1 MIDWSRFFLTLLII
15 TTPYMKSNVLAQS
28 PVPPAGIVVD
38 KNGVQLH
45 KQNNMINN
53 SPLATLEVG
62 DMISIF
68 PECCTGD
75 YFVGFKLFF
84 EDEFTTTSAWNVNV
98 RFRLFHGDI
107 EIWES
112 TLHLDMATQ
121 QIQEIVFH
129 DEDLSSKAGEDWKI
143 RIEEING
150 TVDAPLN
157 LISIGFDYF
166 HSSDV
171 VLSKSLQ
178 LNLGFINQELTWEM
192 PVLEPEDFFI
202 PEGFEVEWVHYE
214 STEQLPGTN
223 IQAFTNRQ
231 PTRIIT
237 TKNFSKID
245 GIYPDGKLYFR
256 VRVRGMNPSYPDHVI
271 LSDWSYGGVYDILN
285 LNDQTTWQ
293 RVSSFAEGGKRKHVI
308 SFHDGLMKQKQ
319 VLTNLSQAD
328 VTMVAES
335 KYDFEGRKVLDF
347 LPVPLETDG
356 FNYLTRN
363 NFGTTANST
372 HYKKAY
378 DKKRNT
384 TTNDPLADSRAADY
398 YNLSS
403 TPGTPMAGD
412 YPYTQVTYSNDQSG
426 RVKKQSGVGDA
437 FHIDSDH
444 TINYFYGSTSKEE
457 LERLFGTNFGEASH
471 YRKNLVQDANGQV
484 SVTYLDAEGRTV
496 ATALAG
502 DMDSKL
508 EMLPEE
514 ELDSRGNLMV
524 DISEHYNWVDG
535 SKVTQYKFMNVNPS
549 TQINYSTSIQA
560 FAASVKLKSVDP
572 DLCASCDFDVE
583 VQITDPHGNITQA
596 ISTTISSGE
605 DCGDQMSLV
614 DYLDFNS
621 EIFSEVGEYT
631 ITKIITPH
639 EVTYTEARSEVLAL
653 SRVKSKLTYIEN
665 TYQEDARFC
674 NVLRYENGMP
684 ITEAVI
690 PEIVSLGCENIKQL
704 IIADE
709 MEDQPDDPDY
719 TYDKLYALFDDL
731 STVSSNHPI
740 RKNPRFC
747 EYEYCIDNQSSEIFD
762 RKLFLIDSWSSAS
775 HEQKDPNKLLER
787 DPFFAEGN
795 FGTDYKNLMQQH
807 INDKQFIDDDGEL
820 VYSGSIAEITD
831 PDNDDMEIEGTS
843 IHFLYQDFMNNPPST
858 GYSTELNK
866 QRWTLYRSF
875 YLDEKRKIQIDVAD
889 DLSCTELKK
898 KLSEVD
904 QVPLTEDG
912 IRNWEDSEY
921 GTTAEVLGPI
931 TPQELNIMVASLE
944 MGCGSI
950 FNTSE
955 KNDIKS
961 ELESYF
967 ALKGIEVL
975 RFIIADDLDPVEKWG
990 YFDDTERI
998 LRENGCE
1005 LTEMSIVMDL
1015 QCVRERQKNTIE
1027 VTLENS
1033 TSEDH
1038 PFNPLDP
1045 RGDDRCSGFDGNDY
1059 TTLTGPIQIAQEDRD
1074 FLTVFYTELGGRKP
1088 ADEGGWTFKNSTM
1101 KWFVPGPLVGLKND
1115 YCDMEG
1121 VYSDARNGRLDAIS
1135 VFGKGVSGS
1144 IPMLPFAKLRAL
1156 NFQKNNLEGSPNG
1169 LVPVISDLQLL
1180 NISHNRF
1187 DRFDRVKIVS
1197 ISTTAWLANIPHLY
1211 LNDNYFTF
1219 EDLIPLGKI
1228 RNEKRYGQL
1237 GGQKKVGR
1245 EISIDVYE
1253 GDNIK
1258 LTTNIDRN
1266 LASLLGNGAVDS
1278 KYKWFYRPDGKS
1290 AIALNPS
1297 FDKNNHTVTI
1307 NNVNESGSIF
1317 YYIKNS
1323 SKGVDHLQMESNEI
1337 HVNVVPVSSN
1347 ATGLINNCIEYTVD
1361 RSEYSLTKLITNY
1374 KTQCEEDYEDEKE
1387 IRIAELKEEY
1397 LVGQINNYVEDMTA
1411 SCREQFVDN
1420 FSLTYEPKEY
1430 HYTLYYYDRAGN
1442 LVQTVPPAGVKFGS
1456 KGVHGMRT
1464 TYQYNS
1470 LNQLVSQNSPDG
1482 GETHFRYNDAGQL
1495 RLSQNAQ
1502 QLVDKTYSY
1511 TKYDRQGRITEVGL
1525 FGTDED
1531 LFAAKAHPKDADLW
1545 DNPDFPDPLLYDLT
1559 EMTRTYYDR
1568 ISYPDG
1574 SESGY
1579 PTNDLIPDNPMALP
1593 GTYLR
1598 GRVAFTEVWTDEA
1611 TMPSATYYDYDAHGN
1626 VKSLVQF
1633 IDGLGEKRTDYVY
1646 DLISGNVKY
1655 VMYQRDQPDGF
1666 MHRYHYDDDNRIT
1679 EVYTSIDGVVWD
1691 RDARYNYYDHG
1702 PLKNV
1707 ELGHAQIQH
1716 IDYYYTLQGWLK
1728 GINIPYA
1735 GDPFVGTSTFAKD
1748 EFAMTLGYYQEDF
1761 ESNAPMVDVEVR
1773 DQLWTRF
1780 SELYNNNGL
1789 YNGNIAWMNT
1799 DLNHVGEDANDP
1811 TKSMQA
1817 TAYRYDQLNRII
1829 ASKAHT
1835 EYSEATGF
1843 AQKGETDHFDTE
1855 YSYDGNGN
1863 LQQLTRKDEN
1873 GYVIDNLDYEY
1884 ASDNNRMTEVANIN
1898 AEVKHYT
1905 SGPVLPNDG
1914 VYKYVHASNSAYA
1927 KANETVEIQATEE
1940 IVFEDGFTS
1949 ESNADFTATIA
1960 DGSPSSNL
1968 PVGTYSY
1975 DDIGNLTGNE
1985 VNGTTIDWTVYGK
1998 VKKVT
2003 HESGDEIDYLYDA
2016 AGNRVAKLFT
2026 TGGETTAT
2034 HYVRD
2039 ASGNVMAVYRTAPGG
2054 GEAEQAEVPIYGS
2067 SRLGQYLGGTATA
2080 TRQLG
2085 HKHYELTNHLG
2096 NVMAVVGD
2104 DLYVTEE
2111 GEKQAVVHTTSDYY
2125 PFGLEMPGRSLSLNG
2140 AYRYGFNGKEK
2151 DQSGEWGDQT
2161 HYDYGFR
2168 IYNPSI
2174 GRFLSVDPLTGSYPW
2189 YTPYQFSGNSP
2200 IRFIDLDGLEEADPQ
2215 QIKAAEQYYYK
2226 TKLSQ
2231 SEVFPNITPKQIN
2244 NQVHRR
2250 IKNLGSS
2257 INQGKFFLCGPAAA
2271 CHVGASHDPKAYVQT
2286 IFDLYLNGFANGKAV
2301 KGNDAIYNA
2310 KPDGNGNIDG
2320 IAAVDWILLHSLRY
2334 SENTIDWGGYDP
2346 HSKDDV
2352 NKMTLKSEFSDLV
2365 GRLGANVSFPSSNE
2379 SISSSDDLTALS
2391 DWVDGGKRAVLFINS
2406 RAYRG
2411 QDSGDGLDGWV
2422 SRNYGRHFVVLKG
2435 ISQTKSGGINVN
2447 YWDYGNSGLKTKSF
2461 GSFKEFQNST
2471 FNYWL
2476 INNDGQKK
2484 E

>member
-62 DMISIF
+62 DMIGIF

-674 NVLRYENGMP
+674 NVLRYEDGTTATD
-684 ITEAVI
+684 IVI
-690 PEIVSLGCENIKQL
+690 SEIVSLGCENIKQL

-740 RKNPRFC
+740 RKNPKFC
-747 EYEYCIDNQSSEIFD
+747 EYEYCKDNQSSEIFD
-762 RKLFLIDSWSSAS
+762 RKLFQIDSWRFATSD
-775 HEQKDPNKLLER
+775 HKNPNKLLER

-795 FGTDYKNLMQQH
+795 FGAGYKDLMQER
-807 INDKQFIDDDGEL
+807 INDKQFIDDGEL
-820 VYSGSIAEITD
+820 IYAGSIAEITD
-831 PDNDDMEIEGTS
+831 PDNDEMKIEGSST
-843 IHFLYQDFMNNPPST
+843 HFLYQDLMNNPT
-858 GYSTELNK
+858 RDYYNDLNK
-866 QRWTLYRSF
+866 QHWTLYRAF
-875 YLDEKRKIQIDVAD
+875 YLDEKRKIQIGVAD
-889 DLSCTELKK
+889 DLNCESLSE
-898 KLSEVD
+898 KLSVTDEL
-904 QVPLTEDG
+904 PITEGG
-912 IRNWEDSEY
+912 IHTL
-921 GTTAEVLGPI
+921 GTQEGALGPI
-931 TPQELNIMVASLE
+931 TDQELNILVASME
-944 MGCGSI
+944 MSCGIGFSSGDKLSI
-950 FNTSE
+950 
-955 KNDIKS
+955 K
-961 ELESYF
+961 F
-967 ALKGIEVL
+967 ALSSYLRSKGIDGL
-975 RFIIADDLDPVEKWG
+975 RYIFKEDLNNDNS
-990 YFDDTERI
+990 YI
-998 LRENGCE
+998 
-1005 LTEMSIVMDL
+1005 
-1015 QCVRERQKNTIE
+1015 NTIE
-1027 VTLENS
+1027 DVLLNYDGCDLSQMNIVISLACEYEIPDCIDRSYESNLINRSFYEVSPDYETRASL
-1033 TSEDH
+1033 
-1038 PFNPLDP
+1038 PF
-1045 RGDDRCSGFDGNDY
+1045 
-1059 TTLTGPIQIAQEDRD
+1059 
-1074 FLTVFYTELGGRKP
+1074 
-1088 ADEGGWTFKNSTM
+1088 DEYA
-1101 KWFVPGPLVGLKND
+1101 D
-1115 YCDMEG
+1115 YCLSYDHEFSNKYRLEVSDVADMNISSNDREILNTLLRSLAL
-1121 VYSDARNGRLDAIS
+1121 SDIFRSNKDLQWLDESGNVKSNYCELDFAFPKYGSSPGWPLASIDFS
-1135 VFGKGVSGS
+1135 RDNWILPGDKGKLPYIEQSSSDIEYINFSKAGFFGD
-1144 IPMLPFAKLRAL
+1144 L
-1156 NFQKNNLEGSPNG
+1156 NNLENISSG
-1169 LVPVISDLQLL
+1169 LKEIDISDNNFSGKLPHWFADIPVV
-1180 NISHNRF
+1180 NISNNWF
-1187 DRFDRVKIVS
+1187 S
-1197 ISTTAWLANIPHLY
+1197 
-1211 LNDNYFTF
+1211 F
-1219 EDLIPLGKI
+1219 EDIVEVAHSRFVSGKRQLDYVEPIP
-1228 RNEKRYGQL
+1228 
-1237 GGQKKVGR
+1237 
-1245 EISIDVYE
+1245 DA
-1253 GDNIK
+1253 IK
-1258 LTTNIDRN
+1258 TITLSSCSRFTLSTN
-1266 LASLLGNGAVDS
+1266 
-1278 KYKWFYRPDGKS
+1278 
-1290 AIALNPS
+1290 
-1297 FDKNNHTVTI
+1297 
-1307 NNVNESGSIF
+1307 
-1317 YYIKNS
+1317 
-1323 SKGVDHLQMESNEI
+1323 
-1337 HVNVVPVSSN
+1337 
-1347 ATGLINNCIEYTVD
+1347 VD
-1361 RSEYSLTKLITNY
+1361 RSLKNNGSIKASRYRWYKQGSPIQSSFEESNHTIVFDNLSSSDAGVYFCKIINDTRGVHEFELSTISVNLNIVDSENLKKGCYKYTVENNPFDLDLLITNY

-1397 LVGQINNYVEDMTA
+1397 LEGQINNYVEDMTA

-1531 LFAAKAHPKDADLW
+1531 LFAAKAHPKDPDLW
-1545 DNPDFPDPLLYDLT
+1545 DDADFPDPLLYDLT

-1579 PTNDLIPDNPMALP
+1579 PTNDPIPDNPMALP

-1626 VKSLVQF
+1626 VKSLVQY

-2003 HESGDEIDYLYDA
+2003 HDSGDEIDYLYDA

-2026 TGGETTAT
+2026 TGGETSAT

-2054 GEAEQAEVPIYGS
+2054 GESEQAEVPIYGS

-2111 GEKQAVVHTTSDYY
+2111 GEKEAVVFTTCDYY

-2151 DQSGEWGDQT
+2151 DNSGEFGT
-2161 HYDYGFR
+2161 IAYDYGFR
-2168 IYNPSI
+2168 IYDPTI
-2174 GRFLSVDPLTGSYPW
+2174 ARFLSVDPLTKSYPML
-2189 YTPYQFSGNSP
+2189 TPYQFASNSP
-2200 IRFIDLDGLEEADPQ
+2200 IDGVDLDGLEYLNKDEARIQ
-2215 QIKAAEQYYYK
+2215 VVLGTAFIRLNTFSKVFQNQFR
-2226 TKLSQ
+2226 Q
-2231 SEVFPNITPKQIN
+2231 NFPNYGLVYLDKDGVAYGHGEISQVFEVDMLPEGKTVGFGRPSGITYWD
-2244 NQVHRR
+2244 
-2250 IKNLGSS
+2250 KNENHNKYSAPNVLRLVPVT
-2257 INQGKFFLCGPAAA
+2257 K
-2271 CHVGASHDPKAYVQT
+2271 
-2286 IFDLYLNGFANGKAV
+2286 
-2301 KGNDAIYNA
+2301 
-2310 KPDGNGNIDG
+2310 DGNRDKRYKYKNDREFVSTPSSARARTAMGITFMVNTAIFAMETHQSMMIREDLDQLSSQARNQTKVRFTSYFESKNI
-2320 IAAVDWILLHSLRY
+2320 LHESPL
-2334 SENTIDWGGYDP
+2334 N
-2346 HSKDDV
+2346 KALNDV
-2352 NKMTLKSEFSDLV
+2352 N
-2365 GRLGANVSFPSSNE
+2365 
-2379 SISSSDDLTALS
+2379 TALS
-2391 DWVDGGKRAVLFINS
+2391 ILGMIPDNFHNQDDLSDIINIVLYGGEGYESEEIKEIGHKIIR
-2406 RAYRG
+2406 
-2411 QDSGDGLDGWV
+2411 D
-2422 SRNYGRHFVVLKG
+2422 
-2435 ISQTKSGGINVN
+2435 ISNVGA
-2447 YWDYGNSGLKTKSF
+2447 D
-2461 GSFKEFQNST
+2461 E
-2471 FNYWL
+2471 
-2476 INNDGQKK
+2476 
-2484 E
+2484 